1 MMGHRERAKARVAR
15 RFGDRAGEPQVSE
28 RLGLHEA
35 DERAPHE
42 GDHRLGGDVASEDA
56 ARLEV
61 DDQRTERL
69 EHRALEPLAFGIEVR
84 RVVMELEEA
93 ERHRLLGGERHER
106 VPERIEGRSG
116 ARRVVR
122 VSGSGEERG
131 GERHLDGPR
140 HAALGVA
147 ERGVEEGFFARKESV
162 ERAGADARAL
172 HHFWN
177 GRSFESGRREAGD
190 GGRHHLLVQRI
201 SPRLATR
208 GGRLGRHWNDYSTF
222 CAPRKGGPAIR
233 PRAGATLRGVEPPRS
248 GTVER
253 WAWDYVTTTSL
264 AHKLAP
270 PPVPDAWLED
280 GVPRRLTAPGR
291 PLELRVVARAP
302 KMRGL
307 GGEAGRARAL
317 ATFLHHEL
325 QAAELM
331 AFALLAFPETPRA
344 FRAGLVRIALDE
356 VRHMGMYGALL
367 EARGHRYGEEPV
379 RDWFWERVGSVR
391 SPAEFL
397 AIMGLGVESA
407 NLEHSASY
415 AARFRAAGDDEGA
428 RVQERIGQEE
438 IAHVRFG
445 ARWFGELVGPLTFEA
460 WTASLPPPLTPLLMR
475 GAILNREA
483 RRAAGQP
490 EDFLNALE
498 RWEPTTTTNRAPG
511 S

>member
-1 MMGHRERAKARVAR
+1 M
-15 RFGDRAGEPQVSE
+15 
-28 RLGLHEA
+28 
-35 DERAPHE
+35 
-42 GDHRLGGDVASEDA
+42 
-56 ARLEV
+56 
-61 DDQRTERL
+61 
-69 EHRALEPLAFGIEVR
+69 
-84 RVVMELEEA
+84 
-93 ERHRLLGGERHER
+93 
-106 VPERIEGRSG
+106 
-116 ARRVVR
+116 
-122 VSGSGEERG
+122 
-131 GERHLDGPR
+131 
-140 HAALGVA
+140 
-147 ERGVEEGFFARKESV
+147 
-162 ERAGADARAL
+162 
-172 HHFWN
+172 
-177 GRSFESGRREAGD
+177 
-190 GGRHHLLVQRI
+190 
-201 SPRLATR
+201 
-208 GGRLGRHWNDYSTF
+208 
-222 CAPRKGGPAIR
+222 
-233 PRAGATLRGVEPPRS
+233 EPPRS

-291 PLELRVVARAP
+291 PPELRVVARAP

-407 NLEHSASY
+407 NLEHAASY
-415 AARFRAAGDDEGA
+415 AARVRAAGDDEGA
-428 RVQERIGQEE
+428 RARAHRPEQ
-438 IAHVRFG
+438 IAHAPRAG
-445 ARWFGELVGPLTFEA
+445 SASSSARHPRRGPLRPA
-460 WTASLPPPLTPLLMR
+460 ALTPLLMR
-475 GAILNREA
+475 GAILNRGGA
-483 RRAAGQP
+483 RRQP
-490 EDFLNALE
+490 K
-498 RWEPTTTTNRAPG
+498 T